1 MGKCAIKVLMIKK
14 NFAVVFPGQGAQYV
28 GMAKEFFELP
38 EYNHFFKEANERLGY
53 DLTNIM
59 FEGPEDELKKTHN
72 TQPAILLHSVV
83 AYNYFKDH
91 VDIIPA
97 FTAGH
102 SLGEFSALVA
112 AGSLDWLDALYL
124 VHKRGDFMI
133 EAGSGIP
140 FKMAAILGLD
150 AEIIIDFCNK
160 STGVVVAAN
169 FNTPVQTV
177 ISGENK
183 AVSEIMDK
191 CTEAGAR
198 RVVELVVGGAF
209 HSPLIHKSAEWLL
222 DEMKKCNFSDADISV
237 ISNYTA
243 KPEKH
248 KNEIIDNLTQ
258 QIISPIQWVRSV
270 EYMCGNGI
278 DTFIEFGPGR
288 VVSGM
293 IKAINRDTNRY
304 TINTLED
311 AEKVINAFKNI

>member
-1 MGKCAIKVLMIKK
+1 MIKK
-14 NFAVVFPGQGAQYV
+14 NFAFIFPGQGAQYV
-28 GMAKEFFELP
+28 GMAKEFSELP
-38 EYNHFFKEANERLGY
+38 EYNHFFKEANDRLGY

-133 EAGSGIP
+133 EAGSGVP

-150 AEIIIDFCNK
+150 AEIIIDFCKN

-183 AVSEIMDK
+183 AVAEIMDK

-209 HSPLIHKSAEWLL
+209 HSPLIHKSAEWLV
-222 DEMKKCNFSDADISV
+222 EEIKKCNFSDADISV

-293 IKAINRDTNRY
+293 IKAINKDTNRY

>member
-1 MGKCAIKVLMIKK
+1 MIKK
-14 NFAVVFPGQGAQYV
+14 NIAFVFPGQGAQYV
-28 GMAKEFFELP
+28 GMAREFYALP
-38 EYNHFFKEANERLGY
+38 EYKHFFEEANERLGY
-53 DLTNIM
+53 DLSYIM

-72 TQPAILLHSVV
+72 TQPAILLHSVI

-91 VDIIPA
+91 IDIIPA
-97 FTAGH
+97 YTAGH

-124 VHKRGDFMI
+124 VHKRGEFMI
-133 EAGSGIP
+133 EASRGIP

-150 AEIIIDFCNK
+150 AEIIIDFCK
-160 STGVVVAAN
+160 ESSRVVVAAN

-177 ISGENK
+177 ISGESK
-183 AVSEIMDK
+183 AVTEIMEK

-198 RVVELVVGGAF
+198 RVVELIVGGAF
-209 HSPLIHKSAEWLL
+209 HSPLIHKSSEWLAE
-222 DEMKKCNFSDADISV
+222 EMKTCDFSDAAIPV
-237 ISNYTA
+237 ISNYAA

-248 KNEIIDNLTQ
+248 KDEIIDNLAQ
-258 QIISPIQWVRSV
+258 QIISPVQWVRSV
-270 EYMCGNGI
+270 EYMCENGI

-293 IKAINRDTNRY
+293 IKAININTKRY

-311 AEKVINAFKNI
+311 AEKVITAFKNL

>member
-1 MGKCAIKVLMIKK
+1 MIKK